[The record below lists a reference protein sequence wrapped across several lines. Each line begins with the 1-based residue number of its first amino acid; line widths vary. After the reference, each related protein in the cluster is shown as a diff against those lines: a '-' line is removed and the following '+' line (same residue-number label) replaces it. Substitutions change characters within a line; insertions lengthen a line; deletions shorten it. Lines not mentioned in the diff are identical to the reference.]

1 MLPRAVVTGTIT
13 IDNTTLDVA
22 GTGYHD
28 HNWNVNGRAMFHFG
42 WFWGKFSSQQYT
54 ATWSAIL
61 STRLTLQPIMVV
73 NKNHAGYVAIPP
85 ETIWFS
91 PTNLHLD
98 HFMFIPYLF
107 DIEIT
112 TKTVFLVVSMEV
124 IDVHY
129 DRFMGFMS
137 YWRYHVHCNG
147 TFMVDGQ
154 PETVDGTFIAEYIR
168 FR

>member
-1 MLPRAVVTGTIT
+1 
-13 IDNTTLDVA
+13 
-22 GTGYHD
+22 
-28 HNWNVNGRAMFHFG
+28 
-42 WFWGKFSSQQYT
+42 
-54 ATWSAIL
+54 
-61 STRLTLQPIMVV
+61 
-73 NKNHAGYVAIPP
+73 
-85 ETIWFS
+85 
-91 PTNLHLD
+91 
-98 HFMFIPYLF
+98 MFIPYLF